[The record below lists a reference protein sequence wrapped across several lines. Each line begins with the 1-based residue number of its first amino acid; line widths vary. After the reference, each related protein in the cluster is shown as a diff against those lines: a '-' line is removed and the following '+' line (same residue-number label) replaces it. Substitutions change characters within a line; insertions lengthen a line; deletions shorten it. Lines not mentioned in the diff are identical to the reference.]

1 MRTLAAAVLPF
12 LLAAAPA
19 QSPTAPTWHTDFAAA
34 RKLATETRAPLF
46 VTFRC
51 ER

>member
-1 MRTLAAAVLPF
+1 MRTLPAAVLPL
-12 LLAAAPA
+12 LLAGLPA
-19 QSPTAPTWHTDFAAA
+19 QSPAAPTWHTDLAAA
-34 RKLATETRAPLF
+34 KKVAAETRAPLF

>member
-1 MRTLAAAVLPF
+1 MRRLPTALLPF
-12 LLAAAPA
+12 LLTALPA
-19 QSPTAPTWHTDFAAA
+19 QTDQEIWHTDFAAA
-34 RKLATETRAPLF
+34 RKLAATTKAPLF